1 MIQTKCSIRG
11 LVSAGAFAPAEIFN
25 GCNAP
30 VLRGIVCTKD
40 LKSKETLGNL
50 WLLEDILHP
59 SCRDPNEAP
68 ALVIMN
74 SGNFS
79 FIFHG
84 HCTGASLGSLQ
95 DGCKMSS

>member
-1 MIQTKCSIRG
+1 MDRG
-11 LVSAGAFAPAEIFN
+11 LVSTGAAGAFAPAEIFN

-68 ALVIMN
+68 GILFKIVCL
-74 SGNFS
+74 SDCQLPSEFS
-79 FIFHG
+79 
-84 HCTGASLGSLQ
+84 
-95 DGCKMSS
+95 MS

>member
-1 MIQTKCSIRG
+1 MG
-11 LVSAGAFAPAEIFN
+11 LVSTGAAGAFAPAEIFN

-50 WLLEDILHP
+50 WLLEGILHP

-68 ALVIMN
+68 GYPDILKKYPDF
-74 SGNFS
+74 NFS
-79 FIFHG
+79 NY
-84 HCTGASLGSLQ
+84 LVKN
-95 DGCKMSS
+95 DMN

>member
-1 MIQTKCSIRG
+1 MGSSYRSF
-11 LVSAGAFAPAEIFN
+11 VSTGTAGAFAPAEIFN

-40 LKSKETLGNL
+40 LKSKETLGNP

-68 ALVIMN
+68 EDPLLNEKRALWEKD
-74 SGNFS
+74 FP
-79 FIFHG
+79 
-84 HCTGASLGSLQ
+84 T
-95 DGCKMSS
+95 

>member
-1 MIQTKCSIRG
+1 MTLRASKLQVFKVWPGRDLNPGLSRDPLNIGRG
-11 LVSAGAFAPAEIFN
+11 LVGTGAAGAFAPADFFN

-68 ALVIMN
+68 
-74 SGNFS
+74 GY
-79 FIFHG
+79 
-84 HCTGASLGSLQ
+84 
-95 DGCKMSS
+95 

>member
-1 MIQTKCSIRG
+1 MKFHLLVNFLGDTYNTRG
-11 LVSAGAFAPAEIFN
+11 LVSAGAAGAFAPAEIFN

-50 WLLEDILHP
+50 WLLENILHP

-68 ALVIMN
+68 GYN
-74 SGNFS
+74 KNF
-79 FIFHG
+79 
-84 HCTGASLGSLQ
+84 
-95 DGCKMSS
+95 

>member
-1 MIQTKCSIRG
+1 MAITCIVNCIGTPVHCVGGIEIRG
-11 LVSAGAFAPAEIFN
+11 LVSTGAAGAFAPAEIFN

-68 ALVIMN
+68 VSKRVTTPLP
-74 SGNFS
+74 F
-79 FIFHG
+79 
-84 HCTGASLGSLQ
+84 
-95 DGCKMSS
+95 K